1 MQSGTPQFDP
11 SSLGLDDNKKLS
23 STGTLSAPRATQ
35 TPSASIATPAQQH
48 HGATPRGDVSSASV
62 SPAVLNDRSQRTR
75 RKKRRYDDNSFEGYG
90 DGYEDDEGEEGGGGG
105 GEGERRKKKKKKV
118 RD

>member
-1 MQSGTPQFDP
+1 MQSGTHQFDP
-11 SSLGLDDNKKLS
+11 SSLGLDDNNKKVS
-23 STGTLSAPRATQ
+23 STGTLSAPRATL

-62 SPAVLNDRSQRTR
+62 SPAVLNDRSHRTR
-75 RKKRRYDDNSFEGYG
+75 KKKRRYDDNSFEGYG
-90 DGYEDDEGEEGGGGG
+90 DGYEDDEGEEGGG
-105 GEGERRKKKKKKV
+105 EGEKRKKKKKKV